1 MTDEDLEY
9 FAEPDGLDDLDVFG
23 VVGSSSGSEADA
35 RQAGDDGVEGLD
47 KITAQMSGGEHR
59 PEQQEM
65 CRAVA
70 EAMATGTHL
79 VVQAGTGTGKSLAYL
94 VPAALSGKKVVV
106 ATATKA
112 LQDQLAE
119 KDLPQ
124 VEAGL
129 GLPAPLD
136 FAVLKGRSNY
146 VCRQR
151 VAEVG
156 SGGIQAELGDQGAG
170 RADEPAVAE
179 ESEERAGG
187 GGASD
192 ASGASGAPPEGIV
205 EEVRQLVAW
214 SQKTQSGDRA
224 DLSFEPSDRAWNMV
238 SVGPRECP
246 GAYNCPSGGRC
257 FAEAARER
265 ASVADVVVVNTH
277 LYGAHLASG
286 GVVLPEH
293 DVVIFDE
300 AHELEEVM
308 TSSLG
313 VEVTPGRFRS
323 LVTSARALVE
333 ARDADLLDTLAAVG
347 DQLGA
352 LLGDRVGTRVLHD
365 EARPPVDD
373 RELAELLS
381 RGAEVSRRVTDAL
394 RRSGAQRSFLAED
407 EGSGSKADPDRA
419 SRKTRTLQAAVHL
432 AEDLHRFET
441 RSEGEVAWV
450 DGTRRNV
457 RLRLSPI
464 DVGPVLSAMLWGEVT
479 SVLTSATIPPRI
491 VERVGLQAFPTE
503 ELNVG
508 SPFDYRSHALLYVA
522 RHLPDRRAAGA
533 EEALHEELSQLLEA
547 AGGRT
552 LALFTSKRAT
562 EAAAAALAPELPY
575 TLLLQGDLPK
585 SLLLETF
592 ASDETSC
599 LFATMGFWQ
608 GVDIPG
614 RALSLVTI
622 DKLPFPRPD
631 DPLLQARRDRAGGG
645 AFSLVDLPRA
655 ATLLAQGS
663 GRLIRNADDRG
674 VVAVLDPRL
683 ATASYRGVL
692 LATLPPMR
700 RSVDIHEV
708 ESFLRRALEDEVA

>member
-1 MTDEDLEY
+1 MTDEDAE
-9 FAEPDGLDDLDVFG
+9 FFDEPDGLDDLDVFG
-23 VVGSSSGSEADA
+23 SSGGSEADA
-35 RQAGDDGVEGLD
+35 RQAGDDGVDGLD

-119 KDLPQ
+119 KDIPL
-124 VEAGL
+124 VDGGL
-129 GLPAPLD
+129 GLPGPLD

-156 SGGIQAELGDQGAG
+156 SGGIQAELGDQGLG
-170 RADEPAVAE
+170 RADEPEPVE
-179 ESEERAGG
+179 ETAKRADG
-187 GGASD
+187 
-192 ASGASGAPPEGIV
+192 GAPPEGIV

-214 SQKTQSGDRA
+214 SQNSETGDRA

-265 ASVADVVVVNTH
+265 ASVADIVVVNTH

-323 LVTSARALVE
+323 LVTSARSLVE
-333 ARDADLLDTLAAVG
+333 PRDSDLLDSLASVS

-352 LLGDRVGTRVLHD
+352 LLGDRVGTRVLHE

-373 RELAELLS
+373 RELADLLI
-381 RGAEVSRRVTDAL
+381 RAAEISRRITDAL
-394 RRSGAQRSFLAED
+394 RRGGAQRSFLTED
-407 EGSGSKADPDRA
+407 GGSQPDPDRT

-432 AEDLHRFET
+432 AEDLHRFES
-441 RSEGEVAWV
+441 RRDGEVAWV

-491 VERVGLQAFPTE
+491 VERVGLEDFPVE

-575 TLLLQGDLPK
+575 ALLLQGDLPK
-585 SLLLETF
+585 SRLLEEF

-631 DPLLQARRDRAGGG
+631 DPLLQARRDRAGGR

-708 ESFLRRALEDEVA
+708 ESFLRRALEDETA